1 MNRQESSDVAIKKE
15 TIVNTSPALSG
26 ATIQPPTVIVIEPRS
41 GWASLRLGE
50 MWEFRDLFYFLVWRD
65 LKARYRQTAL
75 GPLWIILQ
83 PLFSMVLYTLV
94 FGVIAK
100 LPSDGIPYP
109 VFSYMGLLPWT
120 FFATA
125 VSTGTGSLLSSK
137 DLIAKVYFPRLLLPL
152 ATIVSSL
159 VDFAISFVILLGLMA
174 FYGLT
179 PTWGIVFVPFF
190 LLLAG
195 AIGLGTGLWFAGAV
209 VRYRDFG
216 QFAGFVVRAWMY
228 ATPVVYSI
236 SIVPA
241 ALLPLYKL
249 NPMTGVVEGFRW
261 ALLGQGTPPDWTILI
276 SALITIPIFVG
287 GLYVFRRVERTI
299 VDIV

>member
-1 MNRQESSDVAIKKE
+1 MAINKE
-15 TIVNTSPALSG
+15 TVASTTPALTAVTGHDAG
-26 ATIQPPTVIVIEPRS
+26 AIVIEPRK
-41 GWASLRLGE
+41 GWNSLRLGE
-50 MWEFRDLFYFLVWRD
+50 LWEFRDLFYFLIWRD

-75 GPLWIILQ
+75 GPLWIIIQ

-120 FFATA
+120 FFSMA
-125 VSTGTGSLLSSK
+125 VTTGTNSLLSSK

-174 FYGLT
+174 FYGMR
-179 PTWGIVFVPFF
+179 PTWGIVFVPFL

-195 AIGLGTGLWFAGAV
+195 TIGLGTGLWFAGAV

-216 QFAGFVVRAWMY
+216 QFAGFLVRAWMY

-236 SIVPA
+236 TLIPP
-241 ALLPLYKL
+241 ALLPIYRL

-261 ALLGQGTPPDWTILI
+261 ALLGTSAAPDWTLLA
-276 SALITIPIFVG
+276 SVVITIPIFVG
-287 GLYVFRRVERTI
+287 GLYIFRRVERNI